1 MNATDVT
8 RLVLE
13 SLPAWAWKGAALL
26 ALAGAADAALRRRNP
41 ALRHLLWSSALL
53 GVLVMPAADRLP
65 AAWRLPL
72 PSAVAELLPAPAGG
86 ASGAHE
92 ATNVAPTKTAQRGPG
107 ARAATDALPAAAPKA
122 E

>member
-1 MNATDVT
+1 MNAWNVI

-72 PSAVAELLPAPAGG
+72 PAAMAELLPAPTTANT
-86 ASGAHE
+86 
-92 ATNVAPTKTAQRGPG
+92 AT
-107 ARAATDALPAAAPKA
+107 
-122 E
+122 